1 MAADIGSIVAHLK
14 LEMGEFTN
22 NLNVAQQQVSAT
34 AQSFNGITS
43 AGKALQGVGAAMTAG
58 ITVPVI
64 AVGKAAI
71 DAGMAFQESMSKVK
85 ALSGAT
91 SSDMEKLEA
100 TAREM
105 GATTIYSA
113 KDAADAL
120 GYMALAGWDAN
131 QSMSALPGVLN
142 LAAASGMDLAQ
153 ASDMVT
159 DYLSAFGES
168 ADQAGRMAD
177 VLAYAQGNSNTTT
190 EQLGMAFKNCAANA
204 NAFGL
209 DIEQTTALLGKLSDQ
224 GLKGSEAGTALTATF
239 RDITQK
245 MKNGAIQIGDTSVKV
260 QDANGNFRKM
270 TDILADVEGATN
282 GMGDAQKQ
290 AALQGT
296 FTADSI
302 KALNILMQAGSGD
315 INKFED
321 ALRNAD
327 GTAQEMADTMNDN
340 LKGDMAELQSAF
352 EEMCLTVYEKLE
364 PALRLIAQSVTN
376 LVNWFS
382 KLPTP
387 VLNVTMAVAGFIAL
401 LGPLALIVGTVMASF
416 AKLRQACVMLKA
428 LFLLISGPIMGALE
442 TAMIGIY
449 VFIMDSVVPAL
460 TSLWGVLMSNPIVLV
475 ITAIVALVAG
485 FIYLWNNCEGFKEF
499 WINLWETIKTSCMNA
514 WNAVVNFFT
523 TTMPQ
528 WFNSVIQW
536 FQQLPGQI
544 WYWLVYCVTY
554 AALWVAQMKQKAIQA
569 GIQFIQGAI
578 QYIQTLPSRVWNW
591 LVNTVTK
598 AITWSS
604 QMVSKARQAGQQFVS
619 NVINFIQTLPSR
631 VWTWLISTISKV
643 INFVS
648 QMGQKGAQ
656 AARTFVTNIV
666 NGLAGLPGRMWQIG
680 SDIVQ
685 GIIGGIQRAAQ
696 GLFNT
701 MKNIASNALQSAKN
715 ALDIN
720 SPSRVFAN
728 EVGKFIPEGISLG
741 IDANAD
747 SVYKTLRNL
756 SDNLT
761 SNINVSDLMDSMNI
775 RTSDVNLSNDN
786 SNSEILLEL
795 RKLRQTV
802 LNNSK
807 PIDYRELKNII
818 KEAAESVDNKIVMD
832 STVVGQKTANTVR
845 KIAQNINK
853 QQSRFRGEV
862 DFV

>member
-34 AQSFNGITS
+34 AEKFNGITS
-43 AGKALQGVGAAMTAG
+43 TGKALQGVGAAMTAG
-58 ITVPVI
+58 ITVPVV
-64 AVGKAAI
+64 ALGKQAI
-71 DAGMAFQESMSKVK
+71 QTGMDFQASMSKVK

-91 SSDMEKLEA
+91 ASDMEKLEA

-245 MKNGAIQIGDTSVKV
+245 MKNGAIQIGNTSVKV
-260 QDANGNFRKM
+260 QDANGNFRSM
-270 TDILADVEGATN
+270 TDILTDVASATN
-282 GMGDAQKQ
+282 GMGDAQKS
-290 AALQGT
+290 AALMGT

-302 KALNILMQAGSGD
+302 KALNILLQSGSGNIED
-315 INKFED
+315 FEK
-321 ALRNAD
+321 ALRSAD

-352 EEMCLTVYEKLE
+352 EEMCLTLNEKLE
-364 PALRLIAQSVTN
+364 PALRFIVQSVTN

-382 KLPTP
+382 KLPAP
-387 VLNVTMAVAGFIAL
+387 ILSVIMALAGFVAL

-416 AKLRQACVMLKA
+416 TKLREACVMLKA
-428 LFLLISGPIMGALE
+428 LFLLISGPIIGALE

-485 FIYLWNNCEGFKEF
+485 FIYLWNNCEGFREF
-499 WINLWETIKTSCMNA
+499 WINLWEIIKTSCMNA

-536 FQQLPGQI
+536 IQQLPGQI

-569 GIQFIQGAI
+569 GIQFVQGAI

-604 QMVSKARQAGQQFVS
+604 QMVSKARQAGKQFVS

-666 NGLAGLPGRMWQIG
+666 NGLAGLPGKMISIG
-680 SDIVQ
+680 SNIVS
-685 GIIGGIQRAAQ
+685 GIISGITGAASN
-696 GLFNT
+696 LFNT
-701 MKNIASNALQSAKN
+701 MKNLASNAVAAAKRN
-715 ALDIN
+715 LKIQ
-720 SPSRVFAN
+720 SPSRVFAS

-741 IDANAD
+741 IETNAD

-775 RTSDVNLSNDN
+775 RTSDININNKN
-786 SNSEILLEL
+786 SNAGLIENVKEL
-795 RKLRQTV
+795 IETV
-802 LNNSK
+802 KSNST
-807 PIDYRELKNII
+807 IDYEKMANGFKNAVNGI
-818 KEAAESVDNKIVMD
+818 NNTIVMD
-832 STVVGQKTANTVR
+832 KTVVGKMTAKTVNEEN
-845 KIAQNINK
+845 KIANK
-853 QQSRFRGEV
+853 QQSRFRGELDYV
-862 DFV
+862 

>member
-22 NLNVAQQQVSAT
+22 NLNIAQQQVSAT
-34 AQSFNGITS
+34 AEKFNGITS
-43 AGKALQGVGAAMTAG
+43 TGKALQGVGAAMTAG
-58 ITVPVI
+58 ITVPVV
-64 AVGKAAI
+64 ALGKQAI
-71 DAGMAFQESMSKVK
+71 QTGMDFQASMSKVK

-91 SSDMEKLEA
+91 ASDMEKLEA

-245 MKNGAIQIGDTSVKV
+245 MKNGAIQIGNTSVKV
-260 QDANGNFRKM
+260 QDANGNFRSM
-270 TDILADVEGATN
+270 TDILTDVASATN
-282 GMGDAQKQ
+282 GMGDAQKS
-290 AALQGT
+290 AALMGT

-302 KALNILMQAGSGD
+302 KALNILLQSGSGNIED
-315 INKFED
+315 FEK
-321 ALRNAD
+321 ALRSAD

-352 EEMCLTVYEKLE
+352 EEMCLTLNEKLE
-364 PALRLIAQSVTN
+364 PALRFIVQSVTN

-382 KLPTP
+382 KLPAP
-387 VLNVTMAVAGFIAL
+387 VLGFIMAL
-401 LGPLALIVGTVMASF
+401 AGILAVVGPILLIIGTFMSKIIAIREGITMLKTLNIVGTLIAPI
-416 AKLRQACVMLKA
+416 KTGLLTLKTLILNSLIPA
-428 LFLLISGPIMGALE
+428 LSSLWAFLLA
-442 TAMIGIY
+442 
-449 VFIMDSVVPAL
+449 
-460 TSLWGVLMSNPIVLV
+460 NPIVLIV
-475 ITAIVALVAG
+475 AAIAALVAG
-485 FIYLWNNCEGFKEF
+485 FIYLWNNCEGFREF
-499 WINLWETIKTSCMNA
+499 WINLWEIIKTSCMNA

-523 TTMPQ
+523 ATMPQ

-569 GIQFIQGAI
+569 GIQFVQGAI

-604 QMVSKARQAGQQFVS
+604 QMVSKARQAGKQFVS

-666 NGLAGLPGRMWQIG
+666 NGLAGLPGKMISIG
-680 SDIVQ
+680 SNIVS
-685 GIIGGIQRAAQ
+685 GIISGITGAASN
-696 GLFNT
+696 LFNT
-701 MKNIASNALQSAKN
+701 MKNLASNAVAAAKRN
-715 ALDIN
+715 LKIQ
-720 SPSRVFAN
+720 SPSRVFAS

-741 IDANAD
+741 IETNAD

-775 RTSDVNLSNDN
+775 RTSDININNKN
-786 SNSEILLEL
+786 SNAGLIENVKEL
-795 RKLRQTV
+795 IETV
-802 LNNSK
+802 KSNST
-807 PIDYRELKNII
+807 IDYEKMANGFKNAVNGI
-818 KEAAESVDNKIVMD
+818 NNTIVMD
-832 STVVGQKTANTVR
+832 KTVVGKMTAKTVNEEN
-845 KIAQNINK
+845 KIANK
-853 QQSRFRGEV
+853 QQSRFRGELDYV
-862 DFV
+862 